1 MTGGLRMLVAAMP
14 ALMALPGAARAD
26 VDDLDLEEANQA
38 LTDWQLEDGF
48 EAAKKLLAE
57 NPNDPEVWLL
67 AARVQHHRGEHL
79 SALALL
85 DAVAESEDIDQK
97 LLGDFEPLVRSVAS
111 YAAHFET
118 RETPHFKIRYLNKDE
133 IVAAY
138 AEPILEAAYKN
149 IAGDLGLLPAERGEK
164 IVVEIFPD
172 ARGLAGATGLTIQQI
187 ETSGTIAVCK
197 FHRLMIISP
206 LATAN
211 GYDWGNT
218 IAHEFAHLVISKK
231 SHNTIPIWLHEG
243 IAKFY
248 ESRWKGKRGQALSPY
263 GEKLLGEAVRQRD
276 YVTFDEMHP
285 SMALLP
291 SQEKAALAFAE
302 VFTVI
307 EFLNER
313 YGAQAVPKLLDEAA
327 TGKSLE
333 RVLRSVFGTGLKG
346 VESSWKRYLE
356 RREFRKVPG
365 AAPKRIRLATSE
377 KEAQAG
383 KPLEHIED
391 RQVHDHSRLGEL
403 LHLRGHPKAAIIEYE
418 KAYARAGVQ
427 YATLINRLARAY
439 TEDHRVGDALTV
451 LGKLFVAHP
460 GDGDAH
466 LLAGRIHFKQKNYA
480 EAKRHFE
487 AVRLRNPFNPEIHL
501 ALASLYEVEKKP
513 RAAERERRFLKL
525 SRKPRPTRTYELPPP
540 PAGNARVSIVTTDW
554 TAVRIDGELPITTPL
569 WKRPIEAGAHS
580 VEYLDDKGRSKL
592 HNFTLE
598 PGADEILVLD

>member
-1 MTGGLRMLVAAMP
+1 MTGAMHTVTAGLLTLAIGLLAP
-14 ALMALPGAARAD
+14 SSARAD
-26 VDDLDLEEANQA
+26 VSLKEAHQL

-48 EAAKKLLAE
+48 EAAKILLAE
-57 NPNDPEVWLL
+57 NPDDPKIWVL

-85 DAVAESEDIDQK
+85 DAAMEHEDV
-97 LLGDFEPLVRSVAS
+97 GAVGFEPLVRSSAG

-133 IVAAY
+133 IVATY

-149 IAGDLGLLPAERGEK
+149 IAGDLRLLPAERGEK

-172 ARGLAGATGLTIQQI
+172 ARGLAGATGLTMQQI

-211 GYDWGNT
+211 GYNWGDT

-231 SHNTIPIWLHEG
+231 SYNTIPIWLHEG
-243 IAKFY
+243 IARFY
-248 ESRWKGKRGQALSPY
+248 ESRWKGERGQALGPY
-263 GEKLLGEAVRQRD
+263 GEKLLAEAVRKRD

-291 SQEKAALAFAE
+291 SQDKAALAFAE

-307 EFLNER
+307 EFLTKR
-313 YGAQAVPKLLDEAA
+313 YGLEAVPKLLDEAA
-327 TGKSLE
+327 TGASLE
-333 RVLRSVFGTGLKG
+333 RVLRSVFGLGLKG
-346 VESSWKRYLE
+346 IESNWKRYLKG
-356 RREFRKVPG
+356 REFRDVPG
-365 AAPKRIRLATSE
+365 ASPQRIRLATSE
-377 KEAQAG
+377 KEAQAE
-383 KPLEHIED
+383 KPLEQIED
-391 RQVHDHSRLGEL
+391 RQVHDYSRLGEL
-403 LHLRGHPKAAIIEYE
+403 LQMRGHPKAAIMEYE

-439 TEDHRVGDALTV
+439 TEDHRVNDALEV

-460 GDGDAH
+460 DDSDAH
-466 LLAGRIHFKQKNYA
+466 LLAGRIQFKQKKYDR
-480 EAKRHFE
+480 AKLHFE

-501 ALASLYEVEKKP
+501 ALASLYDEENKP
-513 RAAERERRFLKL
+513 KAAELERRFLQM
-525 SRKPRPTRTYELPPP
+525 SRKPRPTRTYELPSPA
-540 PAGNARVSIVTTDW
+540 AGNALVSIVTPGW
-554 TAVRIDGELPITTPL
+554 TAVRIDGDLPIATPL
-569 WKRPIEAGAHS
+569 WRRALDAGQHS
-580 VEYLDDKGRSKL
+580 IEYLDDKGRSKL